1 VLPRIVLVH
10 PYWDFWASSVPG
22 DLRADRSTLLH
33 LARAMLEPVAEVVAS
48 FLLGTDDDAAVFAR
62 TCGDVDAVVFVSTM
76 AAPPAP
82 AMALLAALGE
92 TPAIV
97 IWALSQDGRLPEE
110 FTQSDVTSRG
120 ATVGAPMIGS
130 ALARAGRPFEVVL
143 SPLANPTDAVAAV
156 RRAGAAGRIKRSTLL
171 RIGAPISGY
180 TSVDASDGALARL
193 GIRVAHRDPAD
204 LAKRA
209 AAVLATAASAAV
221 AKARAEFDVGTDVSD
236 ESLDRAAR
244 IELALAA
251 LVAEVGASAG
261 ALNCH
266 LPELRLDAQRGVAPC
281 LALGRLTSQAIPWT
295 CAGDVVTAV
304 AMLAVSALGQPTL
317 YHEVEAV
324 DFESDEVVL
333 ANTGEHD
340 LRLCAGRPA
349 LVRNVWFTGDPIV
362 GACARF
368 TLPAGPASL
377 VAFTFDETRPRF
389 VVAEGS
395 FTGRAAPLTGT
406 PHGGF
411 RFASG
416 SVQAAWPKWAG
427 AGVTHHSVATNALVG
442 ADIAAIAGHLG
453 VDLVHI

>member
-1 VLPRIVLVH
+1 MLPRIALLH

-22 DLRADRSTLLH
+22 DLRADRSALLGA
-33 LARAMLEPVAEVVAS
+33 ARAALEPTMHVVAS
-48 FLLGTDDDAAVFAR
+48 FLLAPTDDAATFAR
-62 TCGDVDAVVFVSTM
+62 KCADVDAIVVVSTM

-82 AMALLAALGE
+82 TMALLAALGD
-92 TPAIV
+92 TPAVV
-97 IWALSQDGRLPEE
+97 IWALSQHGRLPAD
-110 FTQSDVTSRG
+110 FTHSDVTSRG

-130 ALARAGRPFEVVL
+130 ALSRAGLPFEVVL
-143 SPLANPTDAVAAV
+143 SALADPTDAVDAV
-156 RRAGAAGRIKRSTLL
+156 RRAGAAGRIKRATLL
-171 RIGAPISGY
+171 RLGAPIAGY
-180 TSVDASDGALARL
+180 KSVDASDEALAPL
-193 GIRVAHRDPAD
+193 GIQVAHRDPAD
-204 LAKRA
+204 LAERA
-209 AAVLATAASAAV
+209 RTVSATAASATV
-221 AKARAEFDVGTDVSD
+221 AQVRAEFDVGADVSD
-236 ESLDRAAR
+236 EALDRAAR
-244 IELALAA
+244 IELALTA
-251 LVAEVGASAG
+251 LMAEIGADAG

-266 LPELRLDAQRGVAPC
+266 LPELRLDPQHGVAPC

-295 CAGDVVTAV
+295 CAGDVVTTV
-304 AMLAVSALGQPTL
+304 AMLAVSALGRPTL

-349 LVRNVWFTGDPIV
+349 LARNVWFAGDPV
-362 GACARF
+362 PGACARF

-377 VAFTFDETRPRF
+377 VAFTFEEARPRF

-395 FTGRAAPLTGT
+395 FTGRSAPSTGT

-416 SVQAAWPKWAG
+416 PVEAAWAKWVC

-442 ADIAAIAGHLG
+442 ADIAAIAHHLG
-453 VDLVHI
+453 TGVVLI